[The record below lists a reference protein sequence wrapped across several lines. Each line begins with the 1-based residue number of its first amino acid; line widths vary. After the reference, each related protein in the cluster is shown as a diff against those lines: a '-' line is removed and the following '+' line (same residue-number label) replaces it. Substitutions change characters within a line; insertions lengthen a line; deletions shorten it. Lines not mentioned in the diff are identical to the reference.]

1 MKDYIKV
8 KFNFTKFYRDND
20 IIFFYPSIVILRYNI
35 TKIVGSYNYK
45 KKKITISHTW
55 HILYVGIQGR
65 FSIALAKTLLSAETT
80 KQDRL
85 VVAGWNRINRTISMG
100 ISSWTESPL
109 HE

>member
-1 MKDYIKV
+1 MIL
-8 KFNFTKFYRDND
+8 FLFIHPSSFYDT
-20 IIFFYPSIVILRYNI
+20 I
-35 TKIVGSYNYK
+35 KIVRKIVELQK

-100 ISSWTESPL
+100 ISPWTESPL